1 MTAVTSGLE
10 GSLPPPGVLPA
21 LGMHYK
27 MSYTR
32 DQAVARA
39 PPPRPGKPRHRSSA
53 TDGHFD
59 ADELSR
65 RLYLVLADQ
74 RAHSER
80 KRRARADA
88 AAKARDTRPLASAA
102 AAVPPKDG
110 AGPSTEARPKAP
122 TTTAAPAPRPSE
134 TSTDL
139 ISELRRHKSAKA
151 NAQRKPSKLALVTP
165 SSSKPTD
172 EPMQYHHVPREAAKQ
187 FTRTTTVDGM
197 RDPSLAHK
205 PSDQPLKFHPGGA
218 RSNHRAVSSDPNVA
232 ALEIAQSL
240 QRGQSQR
247 EKAYD
252 RNHGQSQRTRTLEEA
267 DEEHGRGRGAEL
279 QQRHTLQA
287 DRFRIKPDP
296 HQLDPRRN
304 STGDMLRNPEDHR
317 HGASLPVDSIADAID
332 EATPP
337 DEPERP
343 AMPPEPRV
351 DWTQSDEV
359 AQRHKPLLSPLLR
372 KADSIWALRGRL
384 GSKGSAHEKGE
395 LQQVP
400 ETPKSPKSGFFAKF
414 KR

>member
-10 GSLPPPGVLPA
+10 GSLPPPGILPA

-32 DQAVARA
+32 EQQAVARA
-39 PPPRPGKPRHRSSA
+39 PPPRPGKPRLRSSA

-102 AAVPPKDG
+102 AAAAVPPKDG
-110 AGPSTEARPKAP
+110 ARPSTEARLKAS
-122 TTTAAPAPRPSE
+122 TTTAAHAPRPSE

-139 ISELRRHKSAKA
+139 ISELRRHKSTKT

-205 PSDQPLKFHPGGA
+205 PSDQPLKFHPSGV

-247 EKAYD
+247 A
-252 RNHGQSQRTRTLEEA
+252 RILEEA
-267 DEEHGRGRGAEL
+267 VEEHERGRGAEL

-287 DRFRIKPDP
+287 DRFRIKPDA

-317 HGASLPVDSIADAID
+317 HGGASVPVDSIADAID
-332 EATPP
+332 ETTPS

-343 AMPPEPRV
+343 MPPEPRV